1 MGMKGQT
8 KNNKSTTVYMI
19 YEVCS
24 KLSVT
29 LIIFLCVEQNEI

>member
-8 KNNKSTTVYMI
+8 KKQQKYHIVYMI

-29 LIIFLCVEQNEI
+29 LMIFLCEEQN